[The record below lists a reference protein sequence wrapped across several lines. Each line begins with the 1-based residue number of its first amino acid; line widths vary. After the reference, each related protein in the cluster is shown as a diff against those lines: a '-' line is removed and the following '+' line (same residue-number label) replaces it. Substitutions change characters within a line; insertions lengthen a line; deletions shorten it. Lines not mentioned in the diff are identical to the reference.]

1 MREEPL
7 VRGKAVGRAFDIGD
21 QQVRAVRDAS
31 FSIDSEARIAL
42 VGPSGSGK
50 STLLHLIAGLDR
62 PSEGSIT
69 WTTLGPRDEL
79 RPGALGIAFQGPSL
93 LPPLTVLEN
102 IAFPMILTGRAETD
116 ATADAWDLAEIFKV
130 QALADRLPEELSGGQ
145 SQRVGLARAFAGSPR
160 LVLADEPTG
169 QQDRETA
176 EEVMDAI
183 AMIADL
189 DRTTMVVATHD
200 PAIAARFDTRWTMHD
215 GVLSTGAVA
224 WSA

>member
-1 MREEPL
+1 MLEPL
-7 VRGKAVGRAFDIGD
+7 VRADAVGRAFDLGGAHV
-21 QQVRAVRDAS
+21 QAVRAAS
-31 FSIDSEARIAL
+31 FSIQPEARLAL

-50 STLLHLIAGLDR
+50 STLLHLIAGLDQ

-69 WTTLGPRDEL
+69 WPSLGPRDRL
-79 RPGALGIAFQGPSL
+79 RPGAIGIAFQGPSL

-102 IAFPMILTGRAETD
+102 IAFPMILEGRTD
-116 ATADAWDLAEIFKV
+116 AEATANAWQLVEIFQV
-130 QALADRLPEELSGGQ
+130 ETLADRLPEELSGGQ
-145 SQRVGLARAFAGSPR
+145 SQRAGLARAFAGAPR

-176 EEVMDAI
+176 EMVMDAI

-189 DRTTMVVATHD
+189 DHTAMVIATHD
-200 PAIAARFDTRWTMHD
+200 PAIAARFNTRWAMRD
-215 GVLSTGAVA
+215 GNLSTGAVA